1 MGEKEQAALEQRRRR
16 AAAVVDILEKKY
28 PDALCS
34 LTYRKDYELLI
45 AVRLSA
51 QCTDARVNIV
61 TQTLFERYPT
71 LESFAEA
78 DPGELEQAVRPC
90 GFYKVKAADIRKS
103 CRLLLERHGR
113 HVPGTMEELLAL
125 PGVGRKTANL
135 LLGDL
140 FHQPGAVVADTHCIR
155 IAGRLGLVD
164 SADPAKVEQQLRE
177 VVAPDKSNDL
187 CHRLVLFGREV
198 CKARK
203 PDCGNCPIAKLCPY
217 EKEAGAPAKKT
228 P

>member
-1 MGEKEQAALEQRRRR
+1 MEKAEQTRMRERKKR
-16 AAAVVDILEKKY
+16 AAAVVEALERTY

-45 AVRLSA
+45 SVRLSA

-61 TQTLFERYPT
+61 TQTLFETYPT
-71 LESFAEA
+71 LESFADA
-78 DPGELEQAVRPC
+78 DLEQLQEAVRPC
-90 GFYKVKAADIRKS
+90 GFYKVKAADIKKT
-103 CRLLLERHGR
+103 CRLLLERHGGR
-113 HVPGTMEELLAL
+113 VPDTMEELLAL

-140 FHQPGAVVADTHCIR
+140 YGQQGALVADTHCIR

-164 SADPAKVEQQLRE
+164 SAEPAKVEAQLRE

-187 CHRLVLFGREV
+187 CHRFVLFGRET

-203 PDCGNCPIAKLCPY
+203 PLCGDCPLAELCPG
-217 EKEAGAPAKKT
+217 KQG
-228 P
+228 

>member
-1 MGEKEQAALEQRRRR
+1 MGEKGQAEKQERRRR
-16 AAAVVDILEKKY
+16 AAAVVEILEKKY

-34 LTYRKDYELLI
+34 LTYQKDYELLI
-45 AVRLSA
+45 SVRLSA

-61 TQTLFERYPT
+61 TQTLFEQYPT
-71 LESFAEA
+71 LESFANANLEQ
-78 DPGELEQAVRPC
+78 LEQAVRPC
-90 GFYKVKAADIRKS
+90 GFYKVKAADIQNA
-103 CRLLLERHGR
+103 CRLLLERHGG

-140 FHQPGAVVADTHCIR
+140 FGQPGVVVADTHCIR

-203 PDCGNCPIAKLCPY
+203 PACGDCPLAQLCPY
-217 EKEAGAPAKKT
+217 EKEQGALRQKAQ
-228 P
+228 

>member
-1 MGEKEQAALEQRRRR
+1 MTSK
-16 AAAVVDILEKKY
+16 AAVNRIIETLKGIY
-28 PDALCS
+28 PDGLCS
-34 LTYRKDYELLI
+34 LQYKKDYELLF

-51 QCTDARVNIV
+51 QCTDERVNKV
-61 TQTLFERYPT
+61 TPALYARFPT

-78 DPGELEQAVRPC
+78 DPAEVGEYIHSC
-90 GFYKVKAADIRKS
+90 GFYNGKARDIVA
-103 CRLLLERHGR
+103 CAQQLVERHGGK
-113 HVPGTMEELLAL
+113 VPGTMEELLAL

>member
-1 MGEKEQAALEQRRRR
+1 MNRAEQMQKQERVQR
-16 AAAVVDILEKKY
+16 AATVVKELERAY

-45 AVRLSA
+45 SVRLSA

-61 TQTLFERYPT
+61 TQTLFETYPT
-71 LESFAEA
+71 LESFAQA
-78 DPGELEQAVRPC
+78 DLEQLQEAVRPC
-90 GFYKVKAADIRKS
+90 GFYKVKAADIKQT
-103 CRLLLERHGR
+103 CRLLLERHGGR
-113 HVPGTMEELLAL
+113 VPDTMEQLLAL

-140 FHQPGAVVADTHCIR
+140 YGQPGAVVADTHCIR
-155 IAGRLGLVD
+155 IAGRLGLVN
-164 SADPAKVEQQLRE
+164 SAEPAKVEAQLRE

-187 CHRLVLFGREV
+187 CHRFVLFGREI

-203 PDCGNCPIAKLCPY
+203 PLCGSCPLAQICPG
-217 EKEAGAPAKKT
+217 KQG
-228 P
+228 